1 MRTSLPALLIVT
13 ALASQACVITVKKDE
28 LHFPDAVE
36 RVHLDV
42 GAGDIEVLVAD
53 REHVLVERTQ
63 RYVRNEP
70 NVRADLVDGVLYLDV
85 DCEGFHT
92 RCGADHV
99 VHLPRSA
106 AITALTGAGDVVISD
121 IDHLVDIETGAGDV
135 RSIAISGD
143 LDVHTGAG
151 DVSGEWLT
159 AASVVVS
166 TDAGD
171 VYLGMDE
178 PADLVL
184 VDTRAGDV
192 EIDTLAGAYR
202 VTTDTDAGDVE
213 LRGVTPSSSSPHALD
228 VSTGAGDILLRGI

>member
-36 RVHLDV
+36 RVQLDV

-70 NVRADLVDGVLYLDV
+70 NVRADLVDGVLYLD
-85 DCEGFHT
+85 
-92 RCGADHV
+92 